1 MRGYSFVSS
10 DTFIDTVIKIWSYLL
25 RLQGYNIFAET
36 AVCCGPCLIQTS
48 TWKCTSQN
56 QGLHSMFLYALPAFN
71 LETYVSKSRH
81 GFHVVIL
88 HANLVY
94 QTLSSWGWSSGPC
107 SLVCTNSP
115 TFIKQT
121 LTLFCL
127 QAWCSVMLTAL
138 QVNVVWMF
146 HLWGCHPFP
155 AACSISAKAVSTT

>member
-1 MRGYSFVSS
+1 MSS

-25 RLQGYNIFAET
+25 KLQGYNIFAET
-36 AVCCGPCLIQTS
+36 IIYCGPCLMQTS

-94 QTLSSWGWSSGPC
+94 QLGVIFR
-107 SLVCTNSP
+107 SLLIGLHKHSYFHIRN
-115 TFIKQT
+115 

-127 QAWCSVMLTAL
+127 QAWCYVMLTAL

-146 HLWGCHPFP
+146 HLWGRHPFP
-155 AACSISAKAVSTT
+155 MACSINVKAVSRT